1 MTIAKSEPQEA
12 SPGDAPDEPFYPAR
26 VRWTFVAILFC
37 LSIVSVI
44 DRHMLTLLVVPIQT
58 RFGLSDVQMSVMIG
72 LAFALPT
79 GLFSLPIG
87 WAVDRTSRRAII
99 ATGLAIWSVATAATG
114 LARNFTAL
122 VAARATVGFG
132 EASIFPSQ
140 GSILG
145 DLFPRNELAF
155 ATSMANMG
163 FKAGQGMAL
172 LIGGILTFYIL
183 PSEMMTLPL
192 LGEVQGWQVIFML
205 IGFGGLLFVPLIF
218 CVPEPLRRSAP
229 GSASSDEASFRAY
242 FAFIRAHPR
251 FYLCHHLGFL
261 MFVSMAVAVST
272 WTPAYLIRNFGWS
285 ESMTGAW
292 LGATILI
299 APILGMPIHGAIA
312 DWLYRRGWHDIHIR
326 YPMICAVIGAPIAML
341 AFSVGDPRLAVLL
354 VGLYLFIISNYA
366 SLPLTAVIALLP
378 SRLRGKAVAIVMLV
392 CGTGG
397 SILGPL
403 IAGSINDLLFHD
415 PKAIGKAV
423 TLSLALLAPLIF
435 ALFYATLKPLRA
447 MR

>member
-1 MTIAKSEPQEA
+1 MNIEPQ
-12 SPGDAPDEPFYPAR
+12 SLAPAEPDYSAR

-44 DRHMLTLLVVPIQT
+44 DRHILTLLVVPIQA

-72 LAFALPT
+72 LAFALPN
-79 GLFSLPIG
+79 GLFSIPIG
-87 WAVDRTSRRAII
+87 WAVDRYSRRTII
-99 ATGLAIWSVATAATG
+99 ATGLAIWSLATAATG
-114 LARNFTAL
+114 LGRNFTAL

-132 EASIFPSQ
+132 EATIFPSQ

-145 DLFPRNELAF
+145 DLFPRDKLAF
-155 ATSMANMG
+155 ATAVANMG

-172 LIGGILTFYIL
+172 LIGGLVTFYIL
-183 PSEMMTLPL
+183 PSELMTVPL
-192 LGEVQGWQVIFML
+192 LGGVQGWQVIFLL
-205 IGFGGLLFVPLIF
+205 IGLGGLFFIPLIY
-218 CVPEPLRRSAP
+218 CVPEPMRRTAP
-229 GSASSDEASFRAY
+229 GTAGSDEATFRAY
-242 FAFIRAHPR
+242 FAFIRKHPR
-251 FYLCHHLGFL
+251 FYLCHHVGFL
-261 MFVSMAVAVST
+261 AFVSMAVAVST
-272 WTPAYLIRNFGWS
+272 WTPAYLIRQFGWS

-292 LGATILI
+292 LGAAILI
-299 APILGMPIHGAIA
+299 APIIGMPIHGAIV

-326 YPMICAVIGAPIAML
+326 YPMFSAVIGAPIAIL

-354 VGLYLFIISNYA
+354 VGLYLFVICNYA

-378 SRLRGKAVAIVMLV
+378 SRLRGKAVAIVMLC
-392 CGTGG
+392 CGAGG

-403 IAGSINDLLFHD
+403 IAGTINDVIYGD
-415 PKAIGKAV
+415 PRMIGNAV
-423 TLSLALLAPLIF
+423 ILSLALLAPIIF

>member
-1 MTIAKSEPQEA
+1 VNIEQQSIASAEQA
-12 SPGDAPDEPFYPAR
+12 DGPDYSAR

-72 LAFALPT
+72 LAFALPN
-79 GLFSLPIG
+79 GLFSIPIG
-87 WAVDRTSRRAII
+87 WAVDRYSRRAII
-99 ATGLAIWSVATAATG
+99 AAGLAVWSLATAATG
-114 LARNFTAL
+114 FARSFTAL

-145 DLFPRNELAF
+145 DLFPREKLAF
-155 ATSMANMG
+155 ATSIASMG

-172 LIGGILTFYIL
+172 LIGGLITFYIL
-183 PSEMMTLPL
+183 PAELMTVPL
-192 LGEVQGWQVIFML
+192 LGQVQGWQAIFLL
-205 IGFGGLLFVPLIF
+205 IGMGGLMFVPLIF
-218 CVPEPLRRSAP
+218 CVPEPLRRSAS
-229 GSASSDEASFRAY
+229 GSAGSEEPTFRAY
-242 FAFIRAHPR
+242 FAFIRANPR

-261 MFVSMAVAVST
+261 AFVSMAVAVST
-272 WTPAYLIRNFGWS
+272 WTPAYLIRHFGWS

-292 LGATILI
+292 LGAAILI
-299 APILGMPIHGAIA
+299 APILGMPIHGAIV

-326 YPMICAVIGAPIAML
+326 YPMVSAAIGAPIAML

-354 VGLYLFIISNYA
+354 VGVYLFIISNYA

-378 SRLRGKAVAIVMLV
+378 SRLRGKAVAIVMLC
-392 CGTGG
+392 CGAGG

-403 IAGSINDLLFHD
+403 IAGTINDLLYGD
-415 PKAIGKAV
+415 PKMIGNAV
-423 TLSLALLAPLIF
+423 IWSLALLAPLIF